1 MLGNLF
7 DLLRGTARPGKF
19 WMNRGG
25 AIPQREVLASMEL
38 FAKEV
43 IPEFRE

>member
-1 MLGNLF
+1 MNDF
-7 DLLRGTARPGKF
+7 IV
-19 WMNRGG
+19 WMNRSG